1 MGIEYLF
8 LFLRK
13 SVAKRIYSYQ
23 KMCLITFIR
32 MNKCRFAR
40 KIHL

>member
-8 LFLRK
+8 LFLRR
-13 SVAKRIYSYQ
+13 SVVKYIYSYQ

-32 MNKCRFAR
+32 TNKCKFAH
-40 KIHL
+40 KINF